1 MKRMLAVLLFPCL
14 ALATP
19 AAAGEPGDPPS
30 WAEVNG
36 ILAKHCVMCHSAQGA
51 GLGLRL
57 DSYGAAIAG
66 STNGK
71 VLVPGDPEH
80 SELIRRLRGLS
91 APRMPFLGRPLP
103 DADIELIIRWVENG
117 MPEH

>member
-1 MKRMLAVLLFPCL
+1 MKRMLVALLLPYL

-19 AAAGEPGDPPS
+19 AAAGDPA
-30 WAEVNG
+30 WAEVSG
-36 ILAKHCVMCHSAQGA
+36 ILTKHCVMCHSAQGA

-57 DSYGAAIAG
+57 DSYDAAIAG
-66 STNGK
+66 STNGR
-71 VLVPGDPEH
+71 VLLPGDPEH

-103 DADIELIIRWVENG
+103 DADIELIIRWVESG
-117 MPEH
+117 MPEG